1 MRAKT
6 ITVKEVDKVEKDVK
20 WNSDTS
26 PNKTQTGGRANSLKN
41 LKAPWKKWQSWNP
54 KWTPKRRTIE
64 VCNAELLAEGYP
76 PATKQQIE
84 ELYMSILNVWEEKLD
99 QVIADKSLPMIN
111 RIVAR
116 NMKGG
121 KGFDI
126 IERMIDRSHG
136 KAVQKE
142 EVKHTWT
149 VGVVDASK
157 MSSAELDKYIS
168 WIAW

>member
-1 MRAKT
+1 MTTKKT
-6 ITVKEVDKVEKDVK
+6 TVKKVDKSKKEWTGNKEKTGSTYQVWDK
-20 WNSDTS
+20 K
-26 PNKTQTGGRANSLKN
+26 PPKHTQ
-41 LKAPWKKWQSWNP
+41 WKKWQSWNP

-64 VCNAELLAEGYP
+64 VCNAELKADWYP

-84 ELYMSILNVWEEKLD
+84 ELYMSMVNVGEEKLD
-99 QVIADKSLPMIN
+99 QIIIDKELPMIN

-126 IERMIDRSHG
+126 IERMIDRAHG

-142 EVKHTWT
+142 EVKHTGLIAT
-149 VGVVDASK
+149 TDASS
-157 MSSAELDKYIS
+157 MTSAELDKYIAG
-168 WIAW
+168 IAW

>member
-1 MRAKT
+1 MTTKKT
-6 ITVKEVDKVEKDVK
+6 TVKKVDKVNKVVEKSNEKTTKPYLVWK
-20 WNSDTS
+20 WKPPESA
-26 PNKTQTGGRANSLKN
+26 K
-41 LKAPWKKWQSWNP
+41 WKKWQSWNP

-64 VCNAELLAEGYP
+64 VCNAELVADWYP

-84 ELYMSILNVWEEKLD
+84 ELYMSMVNVGEEKLD
-99 QVIADKSLPMIN
+99 QIIIDKELPMLN

-126 IERMIDRSHG
+126 IERMIDRAHG

-142 EVKHTWT
+142 EVKHTGLIAT
-149 VGVVDASK
+149 TDASS
-157 MSSAELDKYIS
+157 MTSAELDKYIAG
-168 WIAW
+168 IAW